1 MSDFDV
7 EAFVA
12 KLESLGVKLTAVP
25 LADGTMRIS
34 RWRMP
39 NAVDASQIDS
49 LWASQ
54 IGGNQARM
62 DLLAAH
68 LAPAAAKI
76 TGNGELPVRA
86 ALRTGEADTRR
97 ALTASGSMP
106 VRPSPRTGEAD
117 AKSKDRLGTTAS
129 GAAPIRPSVRAGE
142 GDSRSKGR
150 TETMAAGA
158 VPPRPSTRTGE
169 ADAKSKDRPAGRPH
183 FLRLVRFASSGSSAY
198 RRPSQRLTITS

>member
-1 MSDFDV
+1 MPDFDV
-7 EAFVA
+7 GAFVA
-12 KLESLGVKLTAVP
+12 KLESLGVKLNAVP
-25 LADGTMRIS
+25 LADGKVRIN

-76 TGNGELPVRA
+76 TGNGEVPVRA
-86 ALRTGEADTRR
+86 ALRTGEADTRP

-106 VRPSPRTGEAD
+106 VRPSPRTGEVD

-129 GAAPIRPSVRAGE
+129 GAAPVRPLVRAGE
-142 GDSRSKGR
+142 GAPRSKDR
-150 TETMAAGA
+150 TET
-158 VPPRPSTRTGE
+158 VPPRPSARGE
-169 ADAKSKDRPAGRPH
+169 ADAKSKDRPAGRLNS
-183 FLRLVRFASSGSSAY
+183 FGSSPSPVPARPPIAA
-198 RRPSQRLTITS
+198 RRNG